1 MAEKVK
7 DNSSELTLKEKSTK
21 KEGQAKSNNK
31 DKKNAVKLNRKPASV
46 ASAAA
51 KKSDKGNLFKRFGKY
66 VKGVLNEL
74 KKVHWPTRREVVIYT
89 IVVVVAVLFMSVL
102 LYAFDLLFGFIME
115 IIGLG
120 K

>member
-1 MAEKVK
+1 AEKVK
-7 DNSSELTLKEKSTK
+7 DSSSELALKEKSTK
-21 KEGQAKSNNK
+21 KEGQAKANNK
-31 DKKNAVKLNRKPASV
+31 DKKHEVKLNRKPASV

-51 KKSDKGNLFKRFGKY
+51 KKSNKENLFKRFGKY
-66 VKGVLNEL
+66 VKSVFNEL
-74 KKVHWPTRREVVIYT
+74 KKVHWPTRREVIIYT

-102 LYAFDLLFGFIME
+102 LYVFDLLFGFIMK